1 MVAASD
7 VSMAFRQAGRLEQ
20 LRVRVGERVKKEQVL
35 ASLDVQEA
43 RQELKV
49 AQAQSLAQQAE
60 HRKAE
65 LRQRQ
70 ARVELKRVEVL
81 GAQVS
86 GAELD
91 DARLSEELASVE
103 VSITSARMAEQSARV
118 ELLSIRLKNMELRA
132 PFDGQVAALP
142 VPVGGQVAEG
152 QTVIRLL
159 LQEERFRVRF
169 AVPEPVARQLQPGAR
184 VEVRDPGAAT
194 GGWAFVDWVWPEV
207 DIASRQV
214 FIEASAP
221 LSGGAGAT
229 LRVGMPV
236 QLIIDKPGLERGP
249 VKAPPVGLD
258 VVAGNQAA
266 EKAVQ

>member
-1 MVAASD
+1 
-7 VSMAFRQAGRLEQ
+7 MAFPHAGRLEQ

-35 ASLDVQEA
+35 ASLDVQES

-49 AQAQSLAQQAE
+49 AHAQRLAQQAE

-65 LRQRQ
+65 IRQRQ

-81 GAQVS
+81 GEQVS
-86 GAELD
+86 RAELD
-91 DARLSEELASVE
+91 NVSLQEELASIE
-103 VSITSARMAEQSARV
+103 VAITSARMAEQSARV
-118 ELLSIRLKNMELRA
+118 ELLSLRLRNMELRA

-159 LQEERFRVRF
+159 LEEERFRVRF
-169 AVPEPVARQLQPGAR
+169 AVPEPLARQLQPGAR
-184 VEVRDPGAAT
+184 VEVRAPGAGT
-194 GGWAFVDWVWPEV
+194 GVWAFVELVWPEV

-221 LSGGAGAT
+221 LSEGSGAA
-229 LRVGMPV
+229 LRVGTPV
-236 QLIIDKPGLERGP
+236 QLMIDKPGPESGH
-249 VKAPPVGLD
+249 VKAPPDILE
-258 VVAGNQAA
+258 VVAGKQAE
-266 EKAVQ
+266 EKAAQ